1 MRDRRW
7 SAYPL
12 GRAAAA
18 EPDSRS
24 RLDRS
29 CGQKQRGSARPI
41 CPAQVCSAQSSRIC
55 STDQST
61 IFELCPYK
69 LKEVL
74 DPFIDRSV
82 GRSPDPLMYGLID
95 WQIPLSLVVLA
106 DGFASAC
113 PCQPR
118 PSVCLP
124 SLSVHHHCRHS
135 LPLLRLLSRDR
146 TRTDGREHTDADAG
160 VSLAFW
166 ARCPLK
172 DRPRSEHGRT
182 PSSPTR
188 PCGVI
193 LIS

>member
-118 PSVCLP
+118 PSVCP
-124 SLSVHHHCRHS
+124 SAC
-135 LPLLRLLSRDR
+135 PLYPRTTIAVTHYHFSDFSAGTGHGRTDANTR
-146 TRTDGREHTDADAG
+146 TRTRA
-160 VSLAFW
+160 
-166 ARCPLK
+166 
-172 DRPRSEHGRT
+172 
-182 PSSPTR
+182 
-188 PCGVI
+188 
-193 LIS
+193 